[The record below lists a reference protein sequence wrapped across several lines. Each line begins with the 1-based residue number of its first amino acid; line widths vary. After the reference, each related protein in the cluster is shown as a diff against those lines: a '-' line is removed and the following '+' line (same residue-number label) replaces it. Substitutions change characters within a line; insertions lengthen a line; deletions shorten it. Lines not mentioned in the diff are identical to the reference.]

1 MLGAI
6 LIELYAVILL
16 SASDWP
22 WPHLKGLR
30 KLLEKLFA
38 PIINRYDK
46 LMTNKQRWSNSMA
59 QLNLLSFCLNDYKSE
74 VDHGNPKHFARLR
87 EWVFNHILPKLNREL
102 QMLFYRTHKQISV
115 DLKDL
120 VYNNCREKL
129 SSNREGFSED
139 YDQYINI

>member
-1 MLGAI
+1 
-6 LIELYAVILL
+6 
-16 SASDWP
+16 
-22 WPHLKGLR
+22 
-30 KLLEKLFA
+30 
-38 PIINRYDK
+38 
-46 LMTNKQRWSNSMA
+46 MA

-87 EWVFNHILPKLNREL
+87 EWVFNHILPKLNGEL

>member
-1 MLGAI
+1 
-6 LIELYAVILL
+6 
-16 SASDWP
+16 
-22 WPHLKGLR
+22 
-30 KLLEKLFA
+30 
-38 PIINRYDK
+38 
-46 LMTNKQRWSNSMA
+46 MA

-87 EWVFNHILPKLNREL
+87 EWVFNHILPKLNEEL